1 MKSTLTNSKVVEINI
16 MNDSKISVRYAKALF
31 ELALEKNTL
40 VEIEADMRL
49 IQEISL
55 MEEFRT
61 LLENPVVVPT
71 KKEEI
76 FNKAF
81 KGALNSLSFS
91 LIRQVIRNGREQFLP
106 AIARNFISS
115 SVRHR
120 GITQASLTTAVKAS
134 DKVKE
139 EIIKMLS
146 DYYKTEITLKEMV
159 NKEIIGGFI
168 LRVDDTLIDASV
180 RNRLRKIHKA
190 LTSK

>member
-1 MKSTLTNSKVVEINI
+1 

-31 ELALEKNTL
+31 ELALESNKL

-55 MEEFRT
+55 MDEFRA
-61 LLENPVVVPT
+61 LLANPVVVPT
-71 KKEEI
+71 KKEQI
-76 FNKAF
+76 FNIAF
-81 KGALNSLSFS
+81 KGALDSLSFS

-106 AIARNFISS
+106 AISRNFISS

-134 DKVKE
+134 DSVKRD
-139 EIIKMLS
+139 IIKMVS
-146 DYYKTEITLKEMV
+146 EYFKTEVSLKEVV

-168 LRVDDTLIDASV
+168 LRIDDTLIDASV

-190 LTSK
+190 LTNK

>member
-1 MKSTLTNSKVVEINI
+1 

-31 ELALEKNTL
+31 ELALEKNKL

-55 MEEFRT
+55 MDEFRA
-61 LLENPVVVPT
+61 LLANPVVVPT
-71 KKEEI
+71 KKEQV
-76 FNKAF
+76 FNIAF
-81 KGALNSLSFS
+81 KGALDSLSFS
-91 LIRQVIRNGREQFLP
+91 MIRQVIKNGREQFLP

-120 GITQASLTTAVKAS
+120 GITQTSLTTAVKAS
-134 DKVKE
+134 DRVKK
-139 EIIKMLS
+139 EIINMVS
-146 DYYKTEITLKEMV
+146 EYFKTEVSLKEVV

-168 LRVDDTLIDASV
+168 LRIDDSLIDASV

-190 LTSK
+190 LTNK

>member
-1 MKSTLTNSKVVEINI
+1 

-31 ELALEKNTL
+31 ELAIEKNKL

-55 MEEFRT
+55 MQEFRA

-71 KKEEI
+71 KKEDI

-81 KGALNSLSFS
+81 KGALDSLSFS

-120 GITQASLTTAVKAS
+120 GITQASLTTAVRVS
-134 DKVKE
+134 DKVKK
-139 EIIKMLS
+139 EIVKIFS
-146 DYYKTEITLKEMV
+146 EYFKTEVTIKEIV

-180 RNRLRKIHKA
+180 TNRLKKIHKA
-190 LTSK
+190 LTNK